1 MIWRFIKFATK
12 VFLTIMI
19 IALILDILGHM

>member
-12 VFLTIMI
+12 VFFTIMI
-19 IALILDILGHM
+19 IAIVLDILGTL